1 MLHGTSLFW
10 EAANTCLTS
19 KKTKTFTFF
28 LSFGVLTHGQEIKHV
43 RIFSNML
50 TFDGRVTRS
59 SSLNFMRGNIYFR
72 INSANKDW
80 IIFVI
85 LLRSVIAKTLRFM
98 RALISQKGDISLKIR
113 LIFPRIHVNNPF
125 CISWLICRFKRRFFK
140 KKILWM
146 ITCH

>member
-10 EAANTCLTS
+10 EAANTCLAS

-28 LSFGVLTHGQEIKHV
+28 LSFGVLTHGHEIKHV

-80 IIFVI
+80 IIFFI

-98 RALISQKGDISLKIR
+98 RALISQKGDLSLKIR
-113 LIFPRIHVNNPF
+113 LIFPRIHVNPF
-125 CISWLICRFKRRFFK
+125 CISCMVCTL
-140 KKILWM
+140 
-146 ITCH
+146 